1 VVALAR
7 RRTVAIAVLAL
18 AGALGLG
25 ACGSSASSNSSAP
38 TSTPAGSHA
47 ATTTAST
54 PASPSTASTPAP
66 VDIYAADRTMS
77 PKVAGQRP
85 LIYVPNHSSGTVSV
99 IDPATY
105 KVINTFVSG
114 PGPQHVVPSWDLQTL
129 YVTNDEGGN
138 SLTPIDPKTGER
150 EGPNIPV
157 PDPYNMYFTPDGKS
171 AIVVA
176 EELQRLDF
184 RDPHTFALQESIP
197 VNCAGIDHIDFSA
210 DLKTMVA
217 TCEFA
222 GKLVEINIAEHKVM
236 AYLTVGGKPQDI
248 KLDPAGKV
256 YYVADMVKNG
266 VDLIDAATFRM
277 IGFLPTGPEAHGL
290 YVSRDSKDMYVAN
303 RGGAAD
309 NGSVS
314 VIDMTTRKIIANWPV
329 PHGTPDMGNVSADGK
344 VLWLSGRRSKE
355 VYAIDTTDGRL
366 IARIP
371 VGNEPHGLAV
381 WPQPG
386 NYSLGH
392 TGIMR

>member
-1 VVALAR
+1 MGALAR
-7 RRTVAIAVLAL
+7 RRTVASTAVLAAAL
-18 AGALGLG
+18 ALTG
-25 ACGSSASSNSSAP
+25 CGSSAKRSASTSTAPGSTTSASPP
-38 TSTPAGSHA
+38 TSSVPPSGSA
-47 ATTTAST
+47 QGL
-54 PASPSTASTPAP
+54 
-66 VDIYAADRTMS
+66 DIYAGDRTMS
-77 PKVAGQRP
+77 PKVAGQRS
-85 LIYVPNHSSGTVSV
+85 LVYVPNHSDGTVTV

-105 KVINTFVSG
+105 KVIDTYATA

-129 YVTNDEGGN
+129 YATNDEGGD
-138 SLTPIDPKTGER
+138 SLTPIDPHTGKR
-150 EGPNIPV
+150 AGPNIPV

-176 EELQRLDF
+176 EALQRLDF
-184 RDPHTFALQESIP
+184 RDPHTFALQYSIP
-197 VNCAGIDHIDFSA
+197 VSCAGVDHIDFSA
-210 DLKTMVA
+210 DLTTMVA

-222 GKLVEINIAEHKVM
+222 GKLVEVDLKAHRVIG
-236 AYLTVGGKPQDI
+236 YLTVGGKPQDI
-248 KLDPAGKV
+248 KLDPAGKT

-277 IGFLPTGPEAHGL
+277 VGFLATGPEAHGL

-303 RGGAAD
+303 RGGAAA

-314 VIDMTTRKIIANWPV
+314 VISMATATIVATWPV

-355 VYAIDTTDGRL
+355 VYAIDTGDGHI

-371 VGNEPHGLAV
+371 VGDEPHGLAV

-386 NYSLGH
+386 SYSLGH